1 MSSFGAVT
9 ELMEAFAWE
18 CVLLCLWW
26 ILGLGCGFVTG
37 LHWDLVV
44 TAHGGSRV
52 HKQVL
57 AAGDGGL
64 GWVKWTRSALLAA
77 LLQHPGRTHPVAVSF
92 SWRSSLRVERPQT
105 LSMSRV
111 CLHDLPA

>member
-77 LLQHPGRTHPVAVSF
+77 LLQHPGRTHPMAVSF
-92 SWRSSLRVERPQT
+92 SWSSSLRVERPQT
-105 LSMSRV
+105 LSTGRV